1 MNTKQKDVIK
11 LCIIN
16 SLTCT
21 VRFFWSDLKKKIIQ
35 CFLGR
40 TAPCP
45 PHADLPSNLNAIYG
59 CSRTFAS
66 QTVYLPKPRP
76 NGWRSQAETG
86 NKSSWKTQRSSMK
99 FCTLMGRK
107 HKQKPIREHGTYI
120 CCRTALIRWRWT
132 IYMDLGLGLLLV
144 LAKTNLNMGS
154 ASNFPMNSNSMKPI
168 FLFYSNSLCPFKR
181 KYITIKTT
189 IICFLVFGQRQ
200 RQHTGCSRL

>member
-1 MNTKQKDVIK
+1 MLHLFLVFSLIK
-11 LCIIN
+11 LQ
-16 SLTCT
+16 TQQFT
-21 VRFFWSDLKKKIIQ
+21 
-35 CFLGR
+35 FL
-40 TAPCP
+40 
-45 PHADLPSNLNAIYG
+45 LPSMAAAGPSHHRQFI
-59 CSRTFAS
+59 C
-66 QTVYLPKPRP
+66 P
-76 NGWRSQAETG
+76 NQDLMDDDHKQRLETKVHERHSG
-86 NKSSWKTQRSSMK
+86 HPWNS
-99 FCTLMGRK
+99 LMGRK

-132 IYMDLGLGLLLV
+132 TYMDLGLGLLLV

-189 IICFLVFGQRQ
+189 IICFLVFGQQ